1 MLYHCHLS
9 QGQNYKLFNYK
20 IIFHEPNY
28 LGLSFWWFTRGFLAG
43 NFHKLKIEKFKLNW
57 KMLTDKVGVAP
68 ILGKVWIVYTG
79 DRQIIVYTHFFDANI
94 LSVIVVMMIKNKVII
109 IRY

>member
-1 MLYHCHLS
+1 
-9 QGQNYKLFNYK
+9 
-20 IIFHEPNY
+20 
-28 LGLSFWWFTRGFLAG
+28 
-43 NFHKLKIEKFKLNW
+43 
-57 KMLTDKVGVAP
+57 MLTDKVGVAP

>member
-57 KMLTDKVGVAP
+57 KMLTDKVGVVP
-68 ILGKVWIVYTG
+68 SLGKVWIVLHWWQT
-79 DRQIIVYTHFFDANI
+79 DNNCLHSFFFWVKDIIGYSSYDDKKQNI
-94 LSVIVVMMIKNKVII
+94 
-109 IRY
+109 YY